1 MLSLSGCS
9 VLDPG
14 TIPEIKGV
22 TRYWNTFHYWA
33 AYTHFSHRFPSQ
45 EHVGSDAKIPTIM
58 YYNNEGTVKAIGAEA
73 LKENIIEAAEDEGWV
88 KYSEY
93 VCSSALPCAA

>member
-1 MLSLSGCS
+1 
-9 VLDPG
+9 
-14 TIPEIKGV
+14 
-22 TRYWNTFHYWA
+22 
-33 AYTHFSHRFPSQ
+33 
-45 EHVGSDAKIPTIM
+45 M